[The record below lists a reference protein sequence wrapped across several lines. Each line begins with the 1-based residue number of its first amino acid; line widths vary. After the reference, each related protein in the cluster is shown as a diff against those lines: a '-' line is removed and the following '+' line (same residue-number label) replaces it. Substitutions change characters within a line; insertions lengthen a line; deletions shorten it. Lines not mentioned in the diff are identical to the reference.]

1 MSKIRV
7 YELAKELN
15 VSSKNLIN
23 LLMEEFGVEVKNHM
37 SVIEDEDATLI
48 KELLGDTSSE
58 SEGKKSLVD
67 EYEDELAES
76 LNKGV
81 KRKKKNKK
89 ELEKESLANLSIA
102 PATCYLPLMHSPH
115 YDLISQYVSPREKNK
130 VTGGTSAEALKSLD
144 VKGVL
149 INHFESRTRPDEVES
164 QIKECLENNLKVYL
178 IITGTLEEY
187 YYQYTSEV
195 LMMHLQVFLKDVS
208 PKYYSKIVVIYE
220 PSFLIGEEKALPIN
234 ELTPW

>member
-1 MSKIRV
+1 MKPLIF
-7 YELAKELN
+7 
-15 VSSKNLIN
+15 NLK
-23 LLMEEFGVEVKNHM
+23 MNH
-37 SVIEDEDATLI
+37 
-48 KELLGDTSSE
+48 
-58 SEGKKSLVD
+58 SLQ
-67 EYEDELAES
+67 EMIAY
-76 LNKGV
+76 
-81 KRKKKNKK
+81 KK

-130 VTGGTSAEALKSLD
+130 VTGSTSAEALKSLD

-164 QIKECLENNLKVYL
+164 QIKECLENHLKVYL

-208 PKYYSKIVVIYE
+208 PKYYSRIVVIYE

-234 ELTPW
+234 ELNNIFKELRLKMNDYFHYTFPLYYGGGLSRSNMKSYLEDENIDGLLIGSFANKISNLCQLKEIRHD

>member
-1 MSKIRV
+1 MKPLIF
-7 YELAKELN
+7 
-15 VSSKNLIN
+15 NLK
-23 LLMEEFGVEVKNHM
+23 MNH
-37 SVIEDEDATLI
+37 
-48 KELLGDTSSE
+48 
-58 SEGKKSLVD
+58 SLQ
-67 EYEDELAES
+67 EMIAY
-76 LNKGV
+76 
-81 KRKKKNKK
+81 KK

-130 VTGGTSAEALKSLD
+130 VTGSTSAEALKSLD

-234 ELTPW
+234 ELNNIFKELRLKMNDYFHYTFPLYYGGGLSKSNIKSYLEDENIDGLLIGSFANKISNLCQLKEIRHD

>member
-1 MSKIRV
+1 MKPLIF
-7 YELAKELN
+7 
-15 VSSKNLIN
+15 NLK
-23 LLMEEFGVEVKNHM
+23 MNH
-37 SVIEDEDATLI
+37 
-48 KELLGDTSSE
+48 
-58 SEGKKSLVD
+58 SLQ
-67 EYEDELAES
+67 EMIAY
-76 LNKGV
+76 
-81 KRKKKNKK
+81 KK

-130 VTGGTSAEALKSLD
+130 VTGSTSAEALKSLD

-208 PKYYSKIVVIYE
+208 PKYYSKIVVVYE

-234 ELTPW
+234 ELNNIFKELRLKMNDYFHYTFPLYYGGGLSRSNMKSYLKDENIDGLLIGSFANKISNLCQLKEIRHD

>member
-1 MSKIRV
+1 MKPLIF
-7 YELAKELN
+7 
-15 VSSKNLIN
+15 NLK
-23 LLMEEFGVEVKNHM
+23 MNH
-37 SVIEDEDATLI
+37 
-48 KELLGDTSSE
+48 
-58 SEGKKSLVD
+58 SLQ
-67 EYEDELAES
+67 EMIAY
-76 LNKGV
+76 KH
-81 KRKKKNKK
+81 
-89 ELEKESLANLSIA
+89 ELEKSSLNNLSIA

-115 YDLISQYVSPREKNK
+115 YDLISQYVSPKGKNK
-130 VTGGTSAEALKSLD
+130 MTGSTSAEALKSLD

-149 INHFESRTRPDEVES
+149 INHFESKTRPDEVES

-220 PSFLIGEEKALPIN
+220 PSFLIGEDKALPIN
-234 ELTPW
+234 ELNNIFKELRLKMNDYFHYTFPLYYGGGLSRSNIKSYLEDENIDGLLIGSFANKISNLCQLKEIRHD

>member
-1 MSKIRV
+1 MKPLIF
-7 YELAKELN
+7 
-15 VSSKNLIN
+15 NLK
-23 LLMEEFGVEVKNHM
+23 MNH
-37 SVIEDEDATLI
+37 
-48 KELLGDTSSE
+48 
-58 SEGKKSLVD
+58 SLQ
-67 EYEDELAES
+67 EMIAY
-76 LNKGV
+76 
-81 KRKKKNKK
+81 KK
-89 ELEKESLANLSIA
+89 ELEKYSLANLSIA

-130 VTGGTSAEALKSLD
+130 VTGSTSAEALKSLD

-234 ELTPW
+234 ELNNIFKELRLKMNDYFHYTFPLYYGGGLSRSNMKSYLEDENIDGLLIGSFANKISNLCQLKEIRHD

>member
-1 MSKIRV
+1 MKPLIF
-7 YELAKELN
+7 
-15 VSSKNLIN
+15 NLK
-23 LLMEEFGVEVKNHM
+23 MNH
-37 SVIEDEDATLI
+37 
-48 KELLGDTSSE
+48 
-58 SEGKKSLVD
+58 SLQ
-67 EYEDELAES
+67 EMIAY
-76 LNKGV
+76 
-81 KRKKKNKK
+81 KK

-130 VTGGTSAEALKSLD
+130 VTGSTSAEALKSLD

-208 PKYYSKIVVIYE
+208 PKYYSRIVVIYE

-234 ELTPW
+234 ELNNIFKELRLKMNDYFHYTFPLYYGGGLSKSNIKSYLEDENIDGLLIGSFANKISNLCQLKEIRHD

>member
-1 MSKIRV
+1 MKPLIF
-7 YELAKELN
+7 
-15 VSSKNLIN
+15 NLK
-23 LLMEEFGVEVKNHM
+23 MNH
-37 SVIEDEDATLI
+37 
-48 KELLGDTSSE
+48 
-58 SEGKKSLVD
+58 SLQ
-67 EYEDELAES
+67 EMIAY
-76 LNKGV
+76 
-81 KRKKKNKK
+81 KK

-234 ELTPW
+234 ELNNIFNELRLKMNDYFHYTFPLYYGGGLSRSNMKSYLEDENIDGLLIGSFANKISNLCQLKEIRHD

>member
-1 MSKIRV
+1 MKPLIF
-7 YELAKELN
+7 
-15 VSSKNLIN
+15 NLK
-23 LLMEEFGVEVKNHM
+23 MNH
-37 SVIEDEDATLI
+37 
-48 KELLGDTSSE
+48 
-58 SEGKKSLVD
+58 SLQ
-67 EYEDELAES
+67 EMIAY
-76 LNKGV
+76 
-81 KRKKKNKK
+81 KK
-89 ELEKESLANLSIA
+89 ELEKYSLANLSIA

-130 VTGGTSAEALKSLD
+130 VTGSTSAEALKSLD

-164 QIKECLENNLKVYL
+164 QIKECLENHLKVYL

-234 ELTPW
+234 ELNNIFKELRLKMNDYFHYTFPLYYGGGLSKSNIKSYLEDENIDGLLIGSFANKISNLCQLKEIRHD

>member
-1 MSKIRV
+1 MKPLIF
-7 YELAKELN
+7 
-15 VSSKNLIN
+15 NLK
-23 LLMEEFGVEVKNHM
+23 MNH
-37 SVIEDEDATLI
+37 
-48 KELLGDTSSE
+48 
-58 SEGKKSLVD
+58 SLQ
-67 EYEDELAES
+67 EMIAY
-76 LNKGV
+76 
-81 KRKKKNKK
+81 KK

-130 VTGGTSAEALKSLD
+130 VTGSTSAEALKSLD

-208 PKYYSKIVVIYE
+208 PKYYSRIVVIYE

-234 ELTPW
+234 ELNNIFKELRLKMNDYFHYTFPLYYGGGLSRSNMKSYLEDKNIEGLLIGSFANKISNLCQLKEIRHD